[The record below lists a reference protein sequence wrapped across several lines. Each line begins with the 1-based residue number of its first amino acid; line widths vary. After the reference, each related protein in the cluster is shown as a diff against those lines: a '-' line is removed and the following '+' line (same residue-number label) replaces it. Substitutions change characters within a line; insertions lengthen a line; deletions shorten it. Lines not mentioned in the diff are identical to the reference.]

1 MILGVTSG
9 KGGPGATVL
18 AVHLAAELARRGRST
33 LLLDLDAWG
42 GDVGTYLGPESLD
55 PRRGLRPLLKLEH
68 APSPEAVRRES
79 QSVGQLRVV
88 LGLIRPEPELL
99 KGRIDSVIEA
109 ADRVSDVVVAD
120 LGRTIPGSP
129 TSEAFRVVDATVV
142 VARADLQGA
151 LAAERAIAS
160 IATEVQLV
168 ATAVRRHDAADVLE
182 LSEALERPVTARFP
196 LLKKPASLTPTRRL
210 RRCVSDLATAVPG
223 LLETPDERRPERH
236 AVFAR

>member
-1 MILGVTSG
+1 MIVGVTSG

-42 GDVGTYLGPESLD
+42 GDVGAYVGPENLD

-79 QSVGQLRVV
+79 QPVGQLRVV
-88 LGLIRPEPELL
+88 LGLIRPEPDLL
-99 KGRIDSVIEA
+99 KGRIDRVVAA
-109 ADRVSDVVVAD
+109 ADQMADVVVAD

-129 TSEAFRVVDATVV
+129 ASEALRVVDATVV

-168 ATAVRRHDAADVLE
+168 ATAVRRRDAADVLE
-182 LSEALERPVTARFP
+182 LSEALERPVTATFP
-196 LLKKPASLTPTRRL
+196 LLKKPTSLTPTRRL
-210 RRCVSDLATAVPG
+210 RQCVSDLVTVVPG
-223 LLETPDERRPERH
+223 LLETPNDRVPEGN

>member
-1 MILGVTSG
+1 MIVGVTSG

-18 AVHLAAELARRGRST
+18 AVHLSAELARRGRST

-42 GDVGTYLGPESLD
+42 GDVGAYLGPENLD

-79 QSVGQLRVV
+79 QPVGQLQVV
-88 LGLIRPEPELL
+88 LGLIRPEPDLL
-99 KGRIDSVIEA
+99 EGRIDRVIAA
-109 ADRVSDVVVAD
+109 ADRMADVVVAD
-120 LGRTIPGSP
+120 LGRTMPRSP
-129 TSEAFRVVDATVV
+129 ASEALRVVDATVV

-168 ATAVRRHDAADVLE
+168 ASAVRRHDAADVLE
-182 LSEALERPVTARFP
+182 LSEALERPVTATFP
-196 LLKKPASLTPTRRL
+196 LLKKPTCLTLTRRV
-210 RRCVSDLATAVPG
+210 RRCVSDLATVVPG
-223 LLETPDERRPERH
+223 LLETPDDRVPEGH